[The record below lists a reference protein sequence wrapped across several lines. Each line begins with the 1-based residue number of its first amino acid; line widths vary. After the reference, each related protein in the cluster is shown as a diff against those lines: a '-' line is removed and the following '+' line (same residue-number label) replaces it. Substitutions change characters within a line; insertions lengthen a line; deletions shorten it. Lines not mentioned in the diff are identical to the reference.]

1 MTYNEKYNYGK
12 LLLDFDDQLKLQIA
26 YKTLKY
32 FYMLLVL
39 RVTWNGYT
47 LFSTLSLGIYLIQV
61 RIQLV
66 QNSIRDCSSI
76 MSSFKHFPLALNAL
90 KMDYG
95 VSIASSLQHCLL
107 V

>member
-1 MTYNEKYNYGK
+1 
-12 LLLDFDDQLKLQIA
+12 
-26 YKTLKY
+26 
-32 FYMLLVL
+32 MLLVL

-61 RIQLV
+61 RIKLV

-76 MSSFKHFPLALNAL
+76 MSSCKHFPLALNAL
-90 KMDYG
+90 QMDYA
-95 VSIASSLQHCLL
+95 VSIASSLHHCLF

>member
-1 MTYNEKYNYGK
+1 
-12 LLLDFDDQLKLQIA
+12 
-26 YKTLKY
+26 
-32 FYMLLVL
+32 MLLVL

-76 MSSFKHFPLALNAL
+76 MSSLKQFPLALNAL
-90 KMDYG
+90 QMDYD
-95 VSIASSLQHCLL
+95 VTIASSLQHSLL
-107 V
+107 VKNRMS